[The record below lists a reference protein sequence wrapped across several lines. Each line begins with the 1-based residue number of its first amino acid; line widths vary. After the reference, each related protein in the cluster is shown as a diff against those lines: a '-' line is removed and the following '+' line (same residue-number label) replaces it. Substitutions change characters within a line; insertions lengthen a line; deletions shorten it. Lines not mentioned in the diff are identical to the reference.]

1 MTIVPLLTIMTL
13 FMPRDTIRLSP
24 ERSQP
29 APIDSARDDALS
41 DRARAASPRVD
52 TVRPRPRAI
61 EVSDA
66 YALRLQIH
74 HYASYAVVPLFV
86 AQTVAGNQ
94 LYQSGS
100 NDPQWAFTLHRIG
113 AGGLATL
120 FTVNTVTGVWN
131 LWESRD
137 APQGRTLR
145 LIHGGL
151 MLASDAGFT
160 YAGVKL
166 GPEATRSFEKRR
178 EHRRI
183 ALISMSGA
191 LLGYGAMLFGSH

>member
-1 MTIVPLLTIMTL
+1 MLTSTILAALALLAPPDTVAAVQEPVP
-13 FMPRDTIRLSP
+13 PAVALSP
-24 ERSQP
+24 APP
-29 APIDSARDDALS
+29 A
-41 DRARAASPRVD
+41 D
-52 TVRPRPRAI
+52 TVRPRPRAV

-66 YALRLQIH
+66 YEMRLRIH
-74 HYASYAVVPLFV
+74 RYASYTMVPLFV

-94 LYQSGS
+94 LYQSGGD
-100 NDPQWAFTLHRIG
+100 DPSWALTMHRVG

-131 LWESRD
+131 LWESRNVT
-137 APQGRTLR
+137 QGRALR
-145 LIHGGL
+145 FVHAGL

-166 GPEATRSFEKRR
+166 GPDATRSGAKRQQHKR
-178 EHRRI
+178 V

-191 LLGYGAMLFGSH
+191 LLGYGAMLFGQH